1 MKYFI
6 LIIASALSFLTA
18 SCATR
23 DTTSTGLNVMSE
35 SAYQSIVDEYS
46 DSTERYSGLYNT
58 ITMRS
63 TILNSKVAHAQ
74 LDQNARLFLWDKAK
88 YDDESKKVDQKLNK
102 ESEIFLS
109 FYTPTRKHD
118 NLNRS
123 KTLWK
128 IFLDVDGKRYEGK
141 ATKIKLLTTELQSIY
156 PYHNSFSTPYSLI
169 FPVPMKTIEKSNAKL
184 TITGPVGS
192 ANQNYPGMAN

>member
-6 LIIASALSFLTA
+6 FVFALMA
-18 SCATR
+18 AACATR
-23 DTTSTGLNVMSE
+23 DTTPTGLNVMSE
-35 SAYQSIVDEYS
+35 SAYQNVIDEYS

-63 TILNSKVAHAQ
+63 TLLNAKVAHAQ
-74 LDQNARLFLWDKAK
+74 LDQKARQFLWDKAK
-88 YDDESKKVDQKLNK
+88 YDEEAKKVDQKLSK

-123 KTLWK
+123 KTLWR

-156 PYHNSFSTPYSLI
+156 AYHNSFSTPYSLI
-169 FPVPMKTIEKSNAKL
+169 FPVPMTKIENSEAKL

-192 ANQNYPGMAN
+192 ASQNYPAMK